1 MREVS
6 SSTTLS
12 DTLLSEE
19 DDNTKEGLLTRTLM
33 MFFKNI
39 RNVNIMIPILTE
51 SSPISLRILDWFI
64 TNYSRD
70 HIKTLVRDPLFK
82 DFNVYSSYK
91 GQLKAFNK
99 KLFDP
104 FCRLHINSKVKKFEF
119 VYDEG
124 GKYVVTTI
132 GQLNFFKWA
141 IENHIIDYV
150 TKHYE
155 EIKADLR
162 KREARKRSSSTSPQ
176 NPALV
181 SSPASWHSDDV
192 PETTTTNES
201 SSESNIISKK
211 TPAPCHGVRR
221 AYVIKFD

>member
-1 MREVS
+1 MHEVTT
-6 SSTTLS
+6 STTMS
-12 DTLLSEE
+12 DTLMSED
-19 DDNTKEGLLTRTLM
+19 DDNTKEGLLTKTLLV
-33 MFFKNI
+33 FFKNP
-39 RNVNIMIPILTE
+39 RNVNVMIPILTE

-104 FCRLHINSKVKKFEF
+104 FCRLHINSKIKKFEF
-119 VYDEG
+119 VYGEE

-162 KREARKRSSSTSPQ
+162 KREARKRSSS
-176 NPALV
+176 
-181 SSPASWHSDDV
+181 SSPKHPTSESSPVSWQSDGV
-192 PETTTTNES
+192 PETTITNES
-201 SSESNIISKK
+201 SEESSNNPPSS
-211 TPAPCHGVRR
+211 CHGVRR